1 VAGHDGV
8 TEPTRFVKTAQRLV
22 GGSRERFGFFFYLL
36 LVYLFFEYGRP
47 SRPMG
52 IPMVISSLSLAGWL
66 LRSEKRWNPQIT
78 GFVAFVVV
86 MAIGIPLA
94 ANGYAAFWET
104 YGMAVTLLTICVP
117 LPSLVTS
124 VRRIKLWSY
133 AFLAVVLY
141 VGGWAAFNGG
151 YGPSAASGG
160 QDENYIAA
168 MMGMA
173 IPFAYFSIFIEKRRI
188 IKVLFVLSILVFLAA
203 IIAGQNVSRGGFLG
217 LCSVF
222 LYCVLKSPRK
232 WLGLG
237 LGALMAL
244 VVLGFAGPA
253 YWAEISTITDTSEG
267 TADMRLEVWACGL
280 RMFAAH
286 PVLGVGPGNFRWVI
300 SDYESP
306 EQYAKYGR
314 DLGGSIIAHSL
325 FIELLAEIGTA
336 GAVIVGVLLWRTLRD
351 LVRITRSGPGTSTA
365 MDAGSSRELRSY
377 ANAVTASILACLVN
391 GAFLSLLYYSY
402 LWILIALGSA
412 ITAVYRDNAV
422 TQRTA

>member
-1 VAGHDGV
+1 V
-8 TEPTRFVKTAQRLV
+8 TQRARFVETAQRLV
-22 GGSRERFGFFFYLL
+22 GAPREKFGFFFYLL
-36 LVYLFFEYGRP
+36 LIYLFFEYGRP

-52 IPMVISSLSLAGWL
+52 IPMLISSVSLGGWF
-66 LRSEKRWNPQIT
+66 LRTEKRWTPQIT
-78 GFVAFVVV
+78 GFLAFVVV
-86 MAIGIPLA
+86 MAVGIPLA

-104 YGMAVTLLTICVP
+104 YGMAVTLLTICAP

-173 IPFAYFSIFIEKRRI
+173 IPFAYFAIFIAKRRV
-188 IKVLFVLSILVFLAA
+188 IKVLLALFIVVFLAA
-203 IIAGQNVSRGGFLG
+203 IIAGQNVSRGGFVG

-222 LYCVLKSPRK
+222 VYCVLRSPRK

-237 LGALMAL
+237 LGALMAF
-244 VVLGFAGPA
+244 VVLAFAGSA
-253 YWAEISTITDTSEG
+253 YWADISTITDTSEG

-300 SDYESP
+300 SDYESA
-306 EQYAKYGR
+306 EQFAKYGR

-325 FIELLAEIGTA
+325 FIELLAELGIA
-336 GAVIVGVLLWRTLRD
+336 GATVLGVVLWRTLRD
-351 LVRITRSGPGTSTA
+351 LVRITRSGVGVSTV
-365 MDAGSSRELRSY
+365 MDRGKATELRAY
-377 ANAVTASILACLVN
+377 ADAVVASILACLVN
-391 GAFLSLLYYSY
+391 GVFLSLLYYSY
-402 LWILIALGSA
+402 IWILMAVGSA
-412 ITAVYRDNAV
+412 ITAVYRDNVV
-422 TQRTA
+422 TQRIT